1 MREETPVQG
10 ERGARGISEEQRKKK
25 KKKKK
30 RPSEIGEM
38 TDTRFH
44 PVEVTTMFVSR
55 ALCRPRRQPFHHVS
69 RLN

>member
-1 MREETPVQG
+1 MR
-10 ERGARGISEEQRKKK
+10 ARGDAGTGGGAGEGKKK
-25 KKKKK
+25 EKKK
-30 RPSEIGEM
+30 RAGEIGEM